1 MKVNDVQTLA
11 GANPLATAAQ
21 LQGERAMLR
30 IEQSAPVQSA
40 REQLRRM
47 LRDDPAAATL
57 DGAASLDRALDQWIR
72 FYTLNQLSQDLE
84 GPALLWIA
92 DNTPRRW
99 FGHVFPGDFIA
110 GDNPD
115 NTNRSTFIDG
125 SSAYELVGRYG
136 TPKAGQFSLNMEIAD
151 PVGIG
156 LGQHLATLTDKNI
169 RLEEDGSFRV
179 TIDGSPAEGR
189 PNHMQ
194 TKPGLLTLTTRD
206 SRSHWNQR
214 AATLSL
220 RLLSG
225 PGTTRLPE
233 EERIASIVS
242 GLPGFVDRWRRF
254 KDGFFGFPEPN
265 EIVMPTRRDSEGG
278 WGFQGGGRF
287 RLEEDQALIITTED
301 GGADYTGFQITDPWT
316 LRPET
321 VLRTTSLNKTQ
332 ALTNPDGSYTYVVAL
347 QDPGVANWM
356 DTGGL
361 REGWLQLRWQN
372 VPAGGAPAVREIQ
385 LVALDDLEP
394 RLGRDVPRADLAYRR
409 RQVRERI
416 EGMALRTA

>member
-1 MKVNDVQTLA
+1 MIEA
-11 GANPLATAAQ
+11 SARGANPLATPAQ
-21 LQGERAMLR
+21 LQAERAMLR
-30 IEQSAPVQSA
+30 IERGPAVQSA
-40 REQLRRM
+40 REALRRM
-47 LRDDPAAATL
+47 LCDDPAAATL

-72 FYTLNQLSQDLE
+72 FYTLNQLSQDLDA
-84 GPALLWIA
+84 PALLWIA

-125 SSAYELVGRYG
+125 ASSYALVGRFNL
-136 TPKAGQFSLNMEIAD
+136 PKAGQFSINMEIAD
-151 PVGIG
+151 PIGIG
-156 LGQHLATLTDKNI
+156 LGQHLATLTDKD
-169 RLEEDGSFRV
+169 LQVDDDGSFTV
-179 TIDGSPAEGR
+179 TIDGSPAGER
-189 PNHMQ
+189 RNHMQ
-194 TKPGLLTLTTRD
+194 SKPGLLTLTTRD
-206 SRSHWNQR
+206 SRSDWKQR
-214 AATLSL
+214 PATLSL

-225 PGTTRLPE
+225 AGTTRLAE
-233 EERIASIVS
+233 EERIDAIVA

-254 KDGFFGFPEPN
+254 KDGFFGYPEPN
-265 EIVMPTRRDSEGG
+265 EVVMPKRRESEGG

-287 RLEEDQALIITTED
+287 RLEEDEALIITTED

-332 ALTNPDGSYTYVVAL
+332 ALANPDGSTTYVVAL
-347 QDPGVANWM
+347 QDPGVANWL

-372 VPAGGAPAVREIQ
+372 VPAGGVPAVRGIEQ
-385 LVALDDLEP
+385 VKLGDLES
-394 RLGRDVPRADLAYRR
+394 RLGKDVPRADLDYRR
-409 RQVRERI
+409 RQVRARVE
-416 EGMALRTA
+416 EMALRTA